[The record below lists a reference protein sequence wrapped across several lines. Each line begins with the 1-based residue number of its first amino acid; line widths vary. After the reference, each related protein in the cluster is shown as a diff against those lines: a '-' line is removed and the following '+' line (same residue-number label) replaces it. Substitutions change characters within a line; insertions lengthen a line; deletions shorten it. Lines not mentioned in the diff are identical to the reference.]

1 MGSSLKIREKFDRS
15 SCLTQKG
22 CLFLLIYKKVIL
34 SYDICKLTN
43 EKIHGI
49 FCVSR
54 EKGDFTM
61 EQRKKYFFFD
71 IDGTLVPKSGCREIP
86 ENTKKAIMELKEK
99 GHFCAIA
106 TGRAHC
112 LAEPQ
117 CKDLGFEN
125 MVCDGG
131 NGVVLEGKLLG
142 IKPLDRDLCLQLA
155 RECDERGITWGVSPE
170 DKVLRLT
177 KYQAFIDRADN
188 HYQKSVLVEDL
199 DIESFPQILK
209 MFVACD
215 PGTEKD
221 FPALHKLPWV
231 RYEDTFIYVEPMNK
245 AEGIKKVQ
253 EIYDIDDE
261 DIVVFGDGKNDISM
275 FLPQWQCIAM
285 GNAVP
290 ELKERA
296 SFVTKNAADDG
307 IVYALKHF
315 GWID

>member
-1 MGSSLKIREKFDRS
+1 MTDIKIYAIFFILK
-15 SCLTQKG
+15 
-22 CLFLLIYKKVIL
+22 
-34 SYDICKLTN
+34 
-43 EKIHGI
+43 
-49 FCVSR
+49 
-54 EKGDFTM
+54 EKGDYYM

-71 IDGTLVPKSGCREIP
+71 IDGTLVPKAGYREIP
-86 ENTKKAIMELKEK
+86 ENTKKAILELKEK

-106 TGRAHC
+106 TGRSHC

-131 NGVVLEGKLLG
+131 NGIMLEGKLLG
-142 IKPLDRDLCLQLA
+142 IKPLDRELCLQLA

-177 KYQAFIDRADN
+177 KYQAFIDRTDN
-188 HYQKSVLVEDL
+188 HYQKSTLVEDL
-199 DIESFPQILK
+199 DIESFPHIFK

-215 PGTEKD
+215 PGVEKD
-221 FPALHKLPWV
+221 IPALHKLPWV
-231 RYEDTFIYVEPMNK
+231 RYEDAFIYVEPTDK
-245 AEGIKKVQ
+245 AIGIRKIQ
-253 EIYDIDDE
+253 ELYNIADE
-261 DIVVFGDGKNDISM
+261 DIVVFGDGMNDVSM
-275 FLPQWQCIAM
+275 FLPQWKSIAM